1 MSFFKKKKLRLI
13 KVSETKKNMLDLFN
27 KKVKDN
33 ENYSLLYGYTPIL
46 DKNGYVYQ
54 NKIIAYREED
64 MTLLVLETDK
74 DFKKVQ
80 NLKKYKQGEFKKANY
95 NKSKDTYYIEK
106 NDLKSDREKFIIIDK
121 NYGDEDILAII
132 NQEDDIDDFMDF
144 FLEFKRKT
152 RSKKS
157 SNNKSKKS

>member
-1 MSFFKKKKLRLI
+1 MSFFKKRKLRLI

-74 DFKKVQ
+74 DFKKVKH
-80 NLKKYKQGEFKKANY
+80 LKK
-95 NKSKDTYYIEK
+95 
-106 NDLKSDREKFIIIDK
+106 
-121 NYGDEDILAII
+121 
-132 NQEDDIDDFMDF
+132 
-144 FLEFKRKT
+144 
-152 RSKKS
+152 
-157 SNNKSKKS
+157 